1 MKLLSKIATVAAL
14 AAPFAFSS
22 PSFSATCSPGMIA
35 DYVGYGSTGCESGD
49 KIYSDF
55 SFTGFNGTT
64 ALSITDSA
72 QQHTF
77 SASGLNFG
85 AGSMASYSYK
95 VTIAPGTPNTS
106 FLAYRTSGTTSDVMT
121 GLTAT
126 KTLTGTPGGVS
137 TSTDGA
143 LGNVFTY
150 APTIAGPVDF
160 TGSINVTGGRMDVLT
175 DSLVQQVNGTSSVP
189 GPLPLLGA
197 GAAFGFSRRIRSR
210 IKAAV

>member
-1 MKLLSKIATVAAL
+1 
-14 AAPFAFSS
+14 
-22 PSFSATCSPGMIA
+22 MIA

-55 SFTGFNGTT
+55 SFTGFDTATT
-64 ALSITDSA
+64 SLSITDA
-72 QQHTF
+72 GEQHTF
-77 SASGLNFG
+77 SANGLNLG
-85 AGSMASYSYK
+85 TGSMASYSYK
-95 VTIAPGTPNTS
+95 VTIAPGNPNAS
-106 FLAYRTSGTTSDVMT
+106 FLAYRTGATTSDVMT
-121 GLTAT
+121 PLTGT
-126 KTLTGTPGGVS
+126 KTLTGTPTGGVS

-143 LGNVFTY
+143 VGNVFTY

-160 TGSINVTGGRMDVLT
+160 AGSINVTGGRMDVIT
-175 DSLVQQVNGTSSVP
+175 DSLVQKVNGTSSVP